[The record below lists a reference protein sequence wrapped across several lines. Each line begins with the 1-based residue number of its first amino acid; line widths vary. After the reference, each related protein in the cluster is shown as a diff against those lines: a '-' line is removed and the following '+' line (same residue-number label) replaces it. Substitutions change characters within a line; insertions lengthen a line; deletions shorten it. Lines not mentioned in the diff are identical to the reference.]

1 MLPIRAKVFWS
12 GPSQAVRLPKAF
24 RFTTD
29 EVTIRKVGD
38 ALVLEPALRRGWP
51 VGYAASFAD
60 LPEDFERPEPLPGSD
75 LRPPGSAPGG
85 AVNYLLEILRIEG
98 WLWMIGRSCRPAERL
113 TRTDLSGRWGLVG
126 HRAGGDACRRKPQRS
141 DTGFSGVQSMGRPQP
156 SITDRR

>member
-24 RFTTD
+24 RFTTY

-38 ALVLEPALRRGWP
+38 ALILEPIPRRGWP

-75 LRPPGSAPGG
+75 HRDR
-85 AVNYLLEILRIEG
+85 LLEEL
-98 WLWMIGRSCRPAERL
+98 
-113 TRTDLSGRWGLVG
+113 
-126 HRAGGDACRRKPQRS
+126 
-141 DTGFSGVQSMGRPQP
+141 
-156 SITDRR
+156 